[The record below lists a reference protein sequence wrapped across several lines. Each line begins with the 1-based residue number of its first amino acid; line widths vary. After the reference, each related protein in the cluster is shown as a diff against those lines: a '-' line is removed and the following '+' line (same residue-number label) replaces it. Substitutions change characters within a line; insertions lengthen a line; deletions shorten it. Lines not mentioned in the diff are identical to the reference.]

1 MKPRVRNTNAAQKK
15 KDRVFIHSSTPIGC
29 PQRRNCG
36 TIARSDK
43 LKMISSLKRSQ
54 QRECVSSCVCFPVG
68 QARGGEGLSL
78 MYEKIV
84 LYHGK
89 SQLAVSF

>member
-1 MKPRVRNTNAAQKK
+1 MAQL
-15 KDRVFIHSSTPIGC
+15 RIQI
-29 PQRRNCG
+29 
-36 TIARSDK
+36 K
-43 LKMISSLKRSQ
+43 LKMISSPKRAQ
-54 QRECVSSCVCFPVG
+54 QRECVSSYVCFPVG
-68 QARGGEGLSL
+68 QARGNEGLSL